1 MHTEALTCCRF
12 MVEGSFLKQ
21 FANQSSNLFARCHIE
36 TTPSFTTQCG
46 LHHPVWY
53 RARVTPKSQSDRT
66 ALRLKLILHP
76 CHRAELCITN
86 KHEKKMSRMTLRICE
101 NTNAKHRNQ
110 MRSNAIRIQV
120 KSMASLI
127 TFDRI
132 CKCSITIVRSCT
144 HHIIHDG
151 DGDALSPKPCLAWK
165 GMLIVSNR

>member
-1 MHTEALTCCRF
+1 MSHRNHTF
-12 MVEGSFLKQ
+12 
-21 FANQSSNLFARCHIE
+21 
-36 TTPSFTTQCG
+36 

-127 TFDRI
+127 TFNRI

-151 DGDALSPKPCLAWK
+151 DGDALSAKPCLAWK

>member
-1 MHTEALTCCRF
+1 MHTEASTCCRF

-46 LHHPVWY
+46 TALGS
-53 RARVTPKSQSDRT
+53 RTKSQSDRT
-66 ALRLKLILHP
+66 ALRLKLSLHP
-76 CHRAELCITN
+76 CHRAELCIT
-86 KHEKKMSRMTLRICE
+86 KKMKKRMSRMTLRICE
-101 NTNAKHRNQ
+101 NTNAKHSNQ

-120 KSMASLI
+120 KSMASPI
-127 TFDRI
+127 TFNRI

-151 DGDALSPKPCLAWK
+151 DGDALSAKPCLAWK